1 MNAKTTDQA
10 ITKWRE
16 ALARSPD
23 SVEVLVGL
31 GDSLIAADQATEAAE
46 YYRQALQ
53 KIPHHAAL
61 LYALGTAEVGAGQ
74 LAEAREHLIAS
85 LAQDETN
92 PHAHNNLAAL
102 YRRTGEP
109 EEAARHYQR
118 ALELKPDLA
127 SARAGIRSVQSPED
141 RLKNL
146 LMSSQAHIRAGDFAA
161 AKSGF
166 QSAVIRAPLSSHA
179 WEGLAVAL
187 LGLGDSSAALEACE
201 TAIKY
206 DAGNLGARHHKALA
220 LRALSRLPEAIA
232 AFDDILSDLPDEHMS
247 RAARGAL
254 LMELGKYADAIP
266 DLAASVDHIRDASQ
280 PAILGA
286 LAFAH
291 RAIADWSTAYHQAR
305 EDLIHRL
312 SVAGD
317 NDGAMMVSPFHLQP
331 LDIPLEL
338 ERDVARQAGLK
349 ASVGAENLAAEIRR
363 LGPGERIRLGY
374 LSADFFAHSLA
385 WAIKDLIPLHDRA
398 RFEVEGFALNRNHDQ
413 TTRYFAS
420 AFDVLH
426 DISGFDNIG
435 AARFIAGRG
444 IDILIDLAG
453 HTKGGRLE
461 ILAHKPAP
469 VQLHA
474 IGYGRSLCAPFLPW
488 RLTDR
493 ISIPAQTRNLFD
505 ETLIDLPDN
514 ALPASPP
521 PKVDTSI
528 TRHDLGLA
536 EGVFVFANFGG
547 PYKIDPGVFDQWM
560 TILNGA
566 PDAVL
571 ALLGLI
577 PQSQAN
583 LVQAAAARGVAAER
597 LVFVPYLEPARH
609 HGRYRLV
616 DLCLDTLIHN
626 GGVTTTDAL
635 WAGTP
640 VLTTYR
646 SDMPDR
652 TGASLLHAAGMA
664 ELVAADND
672 AYVAK
677 AIEIATTPGAAVRLR
692 QMILARHESAAL
704 FDMEKY
710 TRNFEAALLD
720 VWARASHTPEKTT
733 SDPSDGDRTSR

>member
-1 MNAKTTDQA
+1 LNANETDQA

-16 ALARSPD
+16 VLADAPD
-23 SVEVLVGL
+23 SVEALVGL
-31 GDSLIAADQATEAAE
+31 GDSLLAANQAKEAVE
-46 YYRQALQ
+46 YYRCALQ
-53 KIPHHAAL
+53 KIPNHAAL

-102 YRRTGEP
+102 YRRAGEAT
-109 EEAARHYQR
+109 EAARHFQR

-127 SARAGIRSVQSPED
+127 SARAGMRSMKFPED

-146 LMSSQAHIRAGDFAA
+146 LLSSQAHIRAGDFAEA
-161 AKSGF
+161 ESGF
-166 QSAVIRAPLSSHA
+166 QSAIILAPLSSHA

-201 TAIKY
+201 TALKY

-220 LRALSRLPEAIA
+220 LRALSRLPEAIS
-232 AFDDILSDLPDEHMS
+232 AFDDILSDLPNEHMS

-317 NDGAMMVSPFHLQP
+317 KEGAMVVSPFHLQP

-338 ERDVARQAGLK
+338 DCHVARLAGLN
-349 ASVGAENLAAEIRR
+349 ASVVTENLEAEIRR
-363 LGPGERIRLGY
+363 LGPGDRIRLGY
-374 LSADFFAHSLA
+374 LSPDFFAHSVA

-413 TTRYFAS
+413 MTRYFAE

-426 DISGFDNIG
+426 DISGFDNVG

-474 IGYGRSLCAPFLPW
+474 IGYGRPLCAPFLPW

-493 ISIPAQTRNLFD
+493 KSIPARTRHLFD

-514 ALPASPP
+514 ALPASAP

-528 TRHDLGLA
+528 ARHDLGLA

-547 PYKIDPGVFDQWM
+547 PYKIDPGLFDQWM
-560 TILNGA
+560 TILNSV

-571 ALLGLI
+571 ALLGI
-577 PQSQAN
+577 SPQTQTN
-583 LVQAAAARGVAAER
+583 LVQAAGARGVAAER
-597 LVFVPYLEPARH
+597 LVFSPYLEPARH

-646 SDMPDR
+646 ADMPDR
-652 TGASLLHAAGMA
+652 TGASLLHAADMP
-664 ELVAADND
+664 ELVAADDD

-677 AIEIATTPGAAVRLR
+677 AIEIATTPGAAARLR
-692 QMILARHESAAL
+692 QRILARHETAPL

-710 TRNFEAALLD
+710 SRNFEAALLD
-720 VWARASHTPEKTT
+720 VWARASHTPEKVK
-733 SDPSDGDRTSR
+733 SDQSGGDQTSR